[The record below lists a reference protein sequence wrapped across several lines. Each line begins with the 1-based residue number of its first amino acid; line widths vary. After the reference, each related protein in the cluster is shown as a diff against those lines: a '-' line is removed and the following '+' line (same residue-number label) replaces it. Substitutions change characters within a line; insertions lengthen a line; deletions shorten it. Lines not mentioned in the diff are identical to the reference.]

1 MYTGLKS
8 VTLSGQSIIENVQVV
23 QMYAQKSENGNMSM
37 NINVINKNIYDAN
50 KAECDA
56 DIEEFRAEVE
66 EL

>member
-23 QMYAQKSENGNMSM
+23 QMYAQKSENGNMNM
-37 NINVINKNIYDAN
+37 NINVIRKDIYEAN
-50 KAECDA
+50 KAECEA
-56 DIEEFRAEVE
+56 DIAHFRAEAD

>member
-23 QMYAQKSENGNMSM
+23 QMYAQKSENGNMNM
-37 NINVINKNIYDAN
+37 NINVIRKDIYDAN

>member
-23 QMYAQKSENGNMSM
+23 QMYAQKSENGNMTM

-50 KAECDA
+50 KAECEA
-56 DIEEFRAEVE
+56 DIEAFRAEVE

>member
-23 QMYAQKSENGNMSM
+23 QMYAQKSENGNMNM
-37 NINVINKNIYDAN
+37 NVNVIHKDIYDAN
-50 KAECDA
+50 KAECEA
-56 DIEEFRAEVE
+56 DIEAFRAEVE

>member
-23 QMYAQKSENGNMSM
+23 QMYAQKSENGNMNM

-50 KAECDA
+50 KAECEA
-56 DIEEFRAEVE
+56 DIEAFRAEVE

>member
-8 VTLSGQSIIENVQVV
+8 VVLSGQSIIENVQVV
-23 QMYAQKSENGNMSM
+23 QMYAQKSENGNMNM
-37 NINVINKNIYDAN
+37 NINVIHKDIYDAN